1 MKILRSVMRR
11 GFSVGSAGY
20 FTVLKPNTWFAASRL
35 SDSFRYPMDRYK
47 GVAEGQNSLDF
58 QAGQAAKMPSLL
70 VRWRPQE
77 PRRVR
82 MALILL
88 AAIMITAALLWWI
101 MGAPP
106 NFLPHS

>member
-35 SDSFRYPMDRYK
+35 SDSFRYPSDRYK
-47 GVAEGQNSLDF
+47 GLAAGQNTLDHADS
-58 QAGQAAKMPSLL
+58 QTANMPSLL

-77 PRRVR
+77 PRLVR
-82 MALILL
+82 MALIAL
-88 AAIMITAALLWWI
+88 AAMMITAALLWWI
-101 MGAPP
+101 MASAPP
-106 NFLPHS
+106 NVHH